1 MISLS
6 DMTLENV
13 TRVKA
18 LLFDLDGTFVSNDF
32 IESKAYKSLEYLHN
46 SGIKTIAVTGRPAG
60 WCDLIARWWPI
71 NAVVGENGAF
81 FYSKINGKVI
91 RQTFHDMAFLSD
103 YQKRL
108 QVLFEKLLGKY
119 PYLKLA
125 SDQSFRHWDI
135 AVDIA
140 EEATVSREVA
150 IDIVKFCEAEGAKAA
165 ISNIHVNIWFGDY
178 NKENMS
184 LNVLD
189 SYGLTK
195 GDSMYI
201 GDSPNDSPMFGCFPL
216 SVGVSSVLNY
226 KDIMENLPTYITDSD
241 GANGFIEL
249 VDLIF
254 STK

>member
-1 MISLS
+1 MKSLS
-6 DMTLENV
+6 DMPLENV

-18 LLFDLDGTFVSNDF
+18 LLFDLDGTFVSSGF
-32 IESKAYKSLEYLHN
+32 IGSKAYKGLENLHN

-60 WCDLIARWWPI
+60 WCDLMARWWPI

-81 FYSKINGKVI
+81 VYSKIGSEVL
-91 RQTFHDMAFLSD
+91 RQTFHDMDLLSD
-103 YQKRL
+103 YQKKL
-108 QVLFEKLLGKY
+108 NILFGKLLKKH

-125 SDQSFRHWDI
+125 SDQSFRHWDL

-178 NKENMS
+178 NKENMA

-189 SYGLTK
+189 NYGLTK
-195 GDSMYI
+195 EDCMYI

-226 KDIMENLPTYITDSD
+226 RDIMENLPTYITDSD